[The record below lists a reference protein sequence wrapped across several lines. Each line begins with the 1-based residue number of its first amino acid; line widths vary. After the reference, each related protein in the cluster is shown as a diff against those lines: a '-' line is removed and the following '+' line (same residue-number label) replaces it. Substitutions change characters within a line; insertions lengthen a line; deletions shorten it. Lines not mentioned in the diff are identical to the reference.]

1 MKDYGIIF
9 ITSNVKRYLVVQ
21 VSVMNACIQL
31 YRV

>member
-9 ITSNVKRYLVVQ
+9 ITSNVKRYLVQ
-21 VSVMNACIQL
+21 GSVMNACIQL